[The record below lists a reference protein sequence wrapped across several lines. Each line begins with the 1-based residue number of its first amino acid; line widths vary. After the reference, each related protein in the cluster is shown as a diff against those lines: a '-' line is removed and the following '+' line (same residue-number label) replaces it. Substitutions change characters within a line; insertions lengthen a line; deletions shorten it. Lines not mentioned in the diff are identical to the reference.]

1 VRTIA
6 PFAAG
11 CAAAILLAAS
21 ASVAQTPPPAAPVA
35 PQARYSACVWNKV
48 SGADRQ
54 SFLNAYRADMQ
65 KGMAVLTKLD
75 AASRR
80 DFAAC
85 VGRSD
90 APSML
95 VSAAVASEA
104 IQYGAADHLSASRQ
118 ITRAQLDAA
127 WAAAPAAA
135 RTCVIAQAA
144 KPFGLNATPCPDN
157 AAPLWF
163 TAHFK
168 VADSDRT
175 DASQV
180 LFYYVAKA
188 QSGWTQGLVQQFLRT
203 APKA

>member
-1 VRTIA
+1 M
-6 PFAAG
+6 
-11 CAAAILLAAS
+11 LLAAS
-21 ASVAQTPPPAAPVA
+21 AAVAQTPPPAAPVA
-35 PQARYSACVWNKV
+35 AQDRYSACVWNKV
-48 SGADRQ
+48 SSADRQ
-54 SFLNAYRADMQ
+54 SFLNAYRTDMQ
-65 KGMAVLTKLD
+65 QGMAVLTRMD

-85 VGRSD
+85 TGRSD
-90 APSML
+90 APSMW
-95 VSAAVASEA
+95 VSAAIASEA
-104 IQYGAADHLSASRQ
+104 IQYGAAEHLSAARK

-127 WAAAPAAA
+127 WAAAPAAS

-144 KPFGLNATPCPDN
+144 KPFGLNATPCPDK

-168 VADSDRT
+168 VANTDRADT
-175 DASQV
+175 SQV